1 MQRICL
7 KFALIGAMLFLG
19 ATPGAAYTANQV
31 AFEFRPNGIYRVY
44 LYYTVPALKEFRES
58 VVEFT
63 SRKKAEKFY
72 FEVLRGADFYIDDK
86 AATQF
91 VNEPLAP
98 SPW

>member
-1 MQRICL
+1 MQGVWFKISL
-7 KFALIGAMLFLG
+7 MWLMLWA
-19 ATPGAAYTANQV
+19 ATPLSAYTANQV
-31 AFEFRPNGIYRVY
+31 AFEFRPNGIYRVH
-44 LYYTVPALKEFRES
+44 LYYTVPAIKQFRES

-86 AATQF
+86 GATQF

-98 SPW
+98 NPW